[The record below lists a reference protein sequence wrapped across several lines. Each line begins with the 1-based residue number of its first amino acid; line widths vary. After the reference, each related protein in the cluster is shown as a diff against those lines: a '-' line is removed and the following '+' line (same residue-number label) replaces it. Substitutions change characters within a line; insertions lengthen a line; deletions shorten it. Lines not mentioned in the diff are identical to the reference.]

1 MAKKCPQCGMELNF
15 PEEVLA
21 KLQQCPFCTAPLSAK
36 PVVGEPV
43 DLGLSVRWAD
53 HNVGATNSED
63 YGDYFA
69 WGEIEPKAEYTDEN
83 SLTYQKDDFNFDIAG
98 SPKYDAATANW
109 GGKWRMPTEEEYREL
124 VEKCEWKWTSKNHR
138 NGCKVTGPNGNSIFL
153 PAAGLLPDSGLDDA
167 GSIGRCWSSTPTER
181 GSESAYNLGFGS
193 GGQIVDDYACRD
205 YGLSVRPVL
214 AEKNEENE
222 SSQNTEFQQTSR
234 EAVDLGLPSGTKWA
248 NMNVG
253 AQKPADYGDYFA
265 WGEVKT
271 KAEYT
276 KENCQICGNSEL
288 GDIAGNANYD
298 AATANWGVKWKMPTY
313 EQMDELGS
321 QCEWTWTNKNGVDGY
336 KVTGPNGNSIFL
348 PAAGLRLGSGL
359 KDAGSDGRYW
369 SSTPNEYSSEGAYY
383 LYFYSHRQDVSINGR
398 FLGQSV
404 RPVLE

>member
-43 DLGLSVRWAD
+43 DLGLPSGTKWAD
-53 HNVGATNSED
+53 HNVGATNPED

-69 WGEIEPKAEYTDEN
+69 WGETETKSTYTADN
-83 SLTYQKDDFNFDIAG
+83 SKTLEKEKMKDFSGNEV
-98 SPKYDAATANW
+98 YDVARAIW
-109 GGKWRMPTEEEYREL
+109 GGKWRMPTEKEIQEL
-124 VEKCEWKWTSKNHR
+124 VEKCEWEWFEKNNR
-138 NGCKVTGPNGNSIFL
+138 KGSKVTGPNGNSIFL
-153 PAAGLLPDSGLDDA
+153 PAAGYRD
-167 GSIGRCWSSTPTER
+167 GSYSCEAVSYGGYWSSTPGKFDGED
-181 GSESAYNLGFGS
+181 AYNLDFRS
-193 GGQIVDDYACRD
+193 GGQNVYENSS
-205 YGLSVRPVL
+205 YNGQSVRPVL

-253 AQKPADYGDYFA
+253 AQKPADYGDYFD